1 MPTQV
6 NTEYPPRVMETIFV
20 GAAMKQVSETVMDHD
35 VPVRAR
41 HMRSI
46 DDLLMLIEDNDVE
59 CAVVDQSLPT
69 ESRGLKLVLLAGVHK
84 VKHLIVVAP
93 PGNLAEIQAID
104 GVHKV
109 LSAPATSQ
117 QIIDTVQDRAGRAA
131 PVRLP
136 VAVTINTAIT
146 PLDAAETSSYGI
158 GVKIAGYRTAVLKTL
173 NEVRFQSPQH
183 YWTQLTTRFVTR
195 PVIAATA
202 SAFLCL
208 GTISAVSL
216 ASGSFAA
223 PGEVTSQ
230 QAMVA
235 PAQSSSEEPE
245 MPEEQLY
252 QVMPSL
258 HQSMPGLAAAELSR
272 RDARFRLLVS
282 SRTIDLEISKQ
293 QKLRQ
298 QFLAHI
304 AHLKSMTAELKA
316 ADGNELSRATGV
328 NSSLSSQTRAA
339 VLAAELTLQELE
351 VGKIDTFLTHLNLL
365 KSGID
370 LPEASSL
377 KVAGIKGSE

>member
-1 MPTQV
+1 MHTQTSTQ
-6 NTEYPPRVMETIFV
+6 NPSRVMETIFV
-20 GAAMKQVSETVMDHD
+20 GAAMRQVSETVMDHD

-93 PGNLAEIQAID
+93 PGSRAEIEAID

-117 QIIDTVQDRAGRAA
+117 QIINALHVQAGRPA
-131 PVRLP
+131 PVSLP

-146 PLDAAETSSYGI
+146 PLDAGETSSYGI
-158 GVKIAGYRTAVLKTL
+158 GAKIAGYQKTVLKTL
-173 NEVRFQSPQH
+173 SELRCQSPQH

-195 PVIAATA
+195 PVIAAAA

-216 ASGSFAA
+216 ASGSFTQAGEPASRQAA
-223 PGEVTSQ
+223 VAQPQSAPDETWAQQNQVT
-230 QAMVA
+230 
-235 PAQSSSEEPE
+235 
-245 MPEEQLY
+245 
-252 QVMPSL
+252 PSL
-258 HQSMPGLAAAELSR
+258 HQTMPALAAAELSR
-272 RDARFRLLVS
+272 LDARFRLLVS
-282 SRTIDLEISKQ
+282 SRTIELEISKQ
-293 QKLRQ
+293 QRLKQ

-304 AHLKSMTAELKA
+304 AHLKSITAELKA
-316 ADGNELSRATGV
+316 ADGNDMSRETDRD
-328 NSSLSSQTRAA
+328 SSLSSQTRAA

-351 VGKIDTFLTHLNLL
+351 VGKIDTFLTRLNLL
-365 KSGID
+365 KSGFD
-370 LPEASSL
+370 LPDASGL
-377 KVAGIKGSE
+377 KLAYTNGSE

>member
-1 MPTQV
+1 MSTQV
-6 NTEYPPRVMETIFV
+6 STSSTPRIMETIFV

-93 PGNLAEIQAID
+93 PASRAEIEAID

-109 LSAPATSQ
+109 LPAPVTSQ
-117 QIIDTVQDRAGRAA
+117 QVIDTLLRHAEQAA
-131 PVRLP
+131 PVSLP
-136 VAVTINTAIT
+136 VAVTVNTAIT
-146 PLDAAETSSYGI
+146 PPETAEASPYAVGER
-158 GVKIAGYRTAVLKTL
+158 IAEYHATL
-173 NEVRFQSPQH
+173 QKALSELRCKSPQH

-216 ASGSFAA
+216 ASGSFTT
-223 PGEVTSQ
+223 PGEASSQ

-235 PAQSSSEEPE
+235 PPQAASDE
-245 MPEEQLY
+245 PEEQLY
-252 QVMPSL
+252 PVMTSL

-293 QKLRQ
+293 RKLKQ

-304 AHLKSMTAELKA
+304 AHLKSISAELKA
-316 ADGNELSRATGV
+316 ADGDNKIRTTDAG
-328 NSSLSSQTRAA
+328 SSLSSQTRAA
-339 VLAAELTLQELE
+339 VLAAELALQELE
-351 VGKIDTFLTHLNLL
+351 VGKIDTFLTHLRLL

-370 LPEASSL
+370 LPDASGL
-377 KVAGIKGSE
+377 KVAGIRASE

>member
-1 MPTQV
+1 
-6 NTEYPPRVMETIFV
+6 METIFV
-20 GAAMKQVSETVMDHD
+20 GAAMKQVSKTVMDHD

-93 PGNLAEIQAID
+93 PGSLAEIEAID

-131 PVRLP
+131 PVSLP
-136 VAVTINTAIT
+136 VAVTVNTAIT
-146 PLDAAETSSYGI
+146 PLDGAETSSYGI

-173 NEVRFQSPQH
+173 NEVRFLPPQH
-183 YWTQLTTRFVTR
+183 YWSQLTTRFVTR

-216 ASGSFAA
+216 ASGNFAA
-223 PGEVTSQ
+223 PGEATSQ

-235 PAQSSSEEPE
+235 PPQSSSDE
-245 MPEEQLY
+245 PEEQLY
-252 QVMPSL
+252 QVMPLL

-293 QKLRQ
+293 QKLKQ

-304 AHLKSMTAELKA
+304 THLRSMTAELKVT
-316 ADGNELSRATGV
+316 DGSELSRATGI

-370 LPEASSL
+370 LPETSSL

>member
-1 MPTQV
+1 
-6 NTEYPPRVMETIFV
+6 METIFV

-84 VKHLIVVAP
+84 VKHLIIVAP
-93 PGNLAEIQAID
+93 PGSRAEIEAID

-117 QIIDTVQDRAGRAA
+117 QIIDALQGQAGRPA
-131 PVRLP
+131 PVSLP
-136 VAVTINTAIT
+136 VAITINTAIT
-146 PLDAAETSSYGI
+146 PVITVETGSQRI
-158 GVKIAGYRTAVLKTL
+158 CAKVAGYRNTALEMAGKIRVK
-173 NEVRFQSPQH
+173 SPQH
-183 YWTQLTTRFVTR
+183 YWTQLTRRFVTR
-195 PVIAATA
+195 PVIAAAA

-216 ASGSFAA
+216 ASGSFTQAGEPAGRQTVVAQPQTA
-223 PGEVTSQ
+223 PDETWVQQDQVT
-230 QAMVA
+230 
-235 PAQSSSEEPE
+235 
-245 MPEEQLY
+245 
-252 QVMPSL
+252 PSL
-258 HQSMPGLAAAELSR
+258 HQTMPALAAAELSR
-272 RDARFRLLVS
+272 LDAKFRLLVS
-282 SRTIDLEISKQ
+282 RHTIDLEISKQ
-293 QKLRQ
+293 QRLKQ

-304 AHLKSMTAELKA
+304 AHLKSITAELKA
-316 ADGNELSRATGV
+316 ADGTDLSRATDAS
-328 NSSLSSQTRAA
+328 SSLSSQTRAA

-370 LPEASSL
+370 LPDASSL
-377 KVAGIKGSE
+377 KLAYSNGSD

>member
-1 MPTQV
+1 
-6 NTEYPPRVMETIFV
+6 METIFV

-84 VKHLIVVAP
+84 VRHLIVVAP
-93 PGNLAEIQAID
+93 PASRSEIEAID

-109 LSAPATSQ
+109 LPAPATTQ
-117 QIIDTVQDRAGRAA
+117 QVIDTVRDHADRAA
-131 PVRLP
+131 PASLP
-136 VAVTINTAIT
+136 VAVTVNTAIT
-146 PLDAAETSSYGI
+146 PPDTVKPGSYAVGM
-158 GVKIAGYRTAVLKTL
+158 KIAGYRNTALKAL
-173 NEVRFQSPQH
+173 SELRWQSPQH
-183 YWTQLTTRFVTR
+183 YWTRLTTRFVTR

-216 ASGSFAA
+216 ASGSFTT
-223 PGEVTSQ
+223 PGEATSQ
-230 QAMVA
+230 QAMIA
-235 PAQSSSEEPE
+235 PPHTTADE
-245 MPEEQLY
+245 PEEQLY

-293 QKLRQ
+293 QKLKQ

-304 AHLKSMTAELKA
+304 AHLKSITAELKA
-316 ADGNELSRATGV
+316 ADGDDKTRAFDTG
-328 NSSLSSQTRAA
+328 SSLSSQTRAA
-339 VLAAELTLQELE
+339 VLAAEVALQELE
-351 VGKIDTFLTHLNLL
+351 VGKIETFLTHLTLL

-370 LPEASSL
+370 LPDASDL
-377 KVAGIKGSE
+377 KVAGITGSE

>member
-1 MPTQV
+1 MSTQV
-6 NTEYPPRVMETIFV
+6 SIRNTPRIMETIFV
-20 GAAMKQVSETVMDHD
+20 GAAMKQLSETIMEHD

-46 DDLLMLIEDNDVE
+46 DDLLMFIEDNDVE

-93 PGNLAEIQAID
+93 PASRAEIEAIE

-109 LSAPATSQ
+109 LPAPATSKQ
-117 QIIDTVQDRAGRAA
+117 VIDTVLGQADRAA
-131 PVRLP
+131 PASLP
-136 VAVTINTAIT
+136 VAVTVNTAIT
-146 PLDAAETSSYGI
+146 PPDAAKPGSYGV
-158 GVKIAGYRTAVLKTL
+158 GMKIAGYRNRALKAL
-173 NEVRFQSPQH
+173 GEFRCQSPQH
-183 YWTQLTTRFVTR
+183 VWTQLTKRFVTR

-216 ASGSFAA
+216 ASGNFAA
-223 PGEVTSQ
+223 SGEASSQ

-235 PAQSSSEEPE
+235 APPAATNEPDE
-245 MPEEQLY
+245 PLY

-293 QKLRQ
+293 RKLKQ

-304 AHLKSMTAELKA
+304 AHLKSITAALKA
-316 ADGNELSRATGV
+316 ADENDRTRATDAG
-328 NSSLSSQTRAA
+328 SSLSSQTRTA
-339 VLAAELTLQELE
+339 VLAAELALQELE
-351 VGKIDTFLTHLNLL
+351 VGKIDTFLTHLTLL

-370 LPEASSL
+370 LPDASGL
-377 KVAGIKGSE
+377 KVAGIRASE

>member
-1 MPTQV
+1 MHTQTSTQ
-6 NTEYPPRVMETIFV
+6 NPSRVMETIFV

-84 VKHLIVVAP
+84 VKHLIIVAP
-93 PGNLAEIQAID
+93 PGSRAEIEAID

-117 QIIDTVQDRAGRAA
+117 QIIDALHGQAGRPA
-131 PVRLP
+131 PVSLP

-146 PLDAAETSSYGI
+146 PVITAETGSQRI
-158 GVKIAGYRTAVLKTL
+158 CAKVAGYRNTALEMAGEIRVK
-173 NEVRFQSPQH
+173 SPQH
-183 YWTQLTTRFVTR
+183 YWTQLTRRFVTR
-195 PVIAATA
+195 PVIAAAA

-216 ASGSFAA
+216 ASGSFTQAGEPASRQAVVAQPQNA
-223 PGEVTSQ
+223 PDETWAQQDQVT
-230 QAMVA
+230 
-235 PAQSSSEEPE
+235 
-245 MPEEQLY
+245 
-252 QVMPSL
+252 PSL
-258 HQSMPGLAAAELSR
+258 HQTMPALAAAELSR
-272 RDARFRLLVS
+272 LDAKFRLLVS
-282 SRTIDLEISKQ
+282 RHTIDLEISKQ
-293 QKLRQ
+293 QRLKQ

-304 AHLKSMTAELKA
+304 AHLKSITAELKA
-316 ADGNELSRATGV
+316 ADGNDLSRATDAS
-328 NSSLSSQTRAA
+328 SSLSSQTRAA

-370 LPEASSL
+370 LPDASSL
-377 KVAGIKGSE
+377 KLAYSNGSE

>member
-1 MPTQV
+1 
-6 NTEYPPRVMETIFV
+6 METIFI
-20 GAAMKQVSETVMDHD
+20 GAAMKQVSETIMDHD

-93 PGNLAEIQAID
+93 PASRAEIAAID

-109 LSAPATSQ
+109 LPAPATSQ
-117 QIIDTVQDRAGRAA
+117 QIIDAVHGQTVRAA
-131 PVRLP
+131 PVSLP

-146 PLDAAETSSYGI
+146 PPDAAQTSSYCI
-158 GVKIAGYRTAVLKTL
+158 GMKIAGYQTTALKTL
-173 NEVRFQSPQH
+173 GKLRDRSAQQ

-195 PVIAATA
+195 PVLAATA

-216 ASGSFAA
+216 ASGSFAV
-223 PGEVTSQ
+223 PGEATSQ
-230 QAMVA
+230 QAMIA
-235 PAQSSSEEPE
+235 PPQTASNEPD
-245 MPEEQLY
+245 EQLY

-293 QKLRQ
+293 QKLKA

-304 AHLKSMTAELKA
+304 AHLKSITAELKA
-316 ADGNELSRATGV
+316 ADGDGKSHATDAS
-328 NSSLSSQTRAA
+328 SSLSSQTRAA
-339 VLAAELTLQELE
+339 VLAAELALQELE
-351 VGKIDTFLTHLNLL
+351 IGKIDTFLTHLTLL

-370 LPEASSL
+370 LPDASSL
-377 KVAGIKGSE
+377 KVAGIRESE